1 MDVLTRQEEIDGKW
15 FAWILTE
22 GLNTMMIEVDHELTE
37 EEAKQK
43 QADWL
48 ASRPE
53 VIPDGATE

>member
-37 EEAKQK
+37 DEAKAK
-43 QADWL
+43 QAEWL
-48 ASRPE
+48 AAK
-53 VIPDGATE
+53 VVTDGATN